1 MCKTLS
7 RGAGPAGGQGSQDVR
22 ASRSPC
28 AHLRSARRG
37 AEACC
42 APDPRR
48 HRRGPGR
55 RQYRR
60 GAGHG
65 GAHALGPWAGA
76 RTLPGALR
84 GGRAGGRI
92 LRRGRRR
99 GGRPLGARDPL
110 PAPEAL
116 DRARRP
122 ARAPRAPHPAR
133 RRARAGPGGRRA
145 RHARAAARQ
154 HRLRRADGE
163 GRHAPGQ
170 SAAGRADGAPAS
182 GAGPAGG
189 RADPR
194 GRAAREPPGRAGP
207 RRPRRAAR
215 RRRPG
220 SGGQRARQGRGAG
233 GRAAGPCGGDP
244 RRRGDARA
252 PARQPGRQRRARHSA
267 RRRGRGQRVARQSPP
282 RATVRAGQRY
292 GHRRRRAGQAGGG
305 AGRRARAAHLPGHRR
320 EARGRLLGREH
331 AGAGQP
337 LPGRA
342 AALVPAEP
350 APGVGGVQRREVG
363 PRGGALAARG
373 LRRPERHRRRREA
386 ERAADGPGA
395 GREPQGTVPKPGG
408 AAQRGQGRPGAGHRA
423 AQRAGGGAPRA
434 HPGAP
439 HGLISGPGR
448 WSALRFS
455 LAAHWQ
461 EARYTRGMKLR
472 LALVA
477 QLAVCTVPDLGDW
490 SKEDFAADLFRK
502 WDLGHGKKRADGLLV
517 LIVPGKP
524 GHRKI
529 KVEVGYGLEGILP
542 DGKATAMIDQ
552 YAVPALKRDDY
563 GDAAVKLVD
572 AYARVLEANAAPG
585 GELAPTA
592 DSMRGGRGVGA
603 ARAPTREGGLGVAI
617 LCMGAVLFALV
628 SSGMRR
634 KFPGKKTVLTSALLT
649 AVAVVALVALGGGA
663 GWIALLVGLVVNGFA
678 YASIRSHK
686 CPRDGSWMAIDQQI
700 VDEPTYWSRGL
711 AHVVERCTNPRC
723 GYKREYDKELPR
735 KQRTVYVGGGGGGGW
750 GGGGGGGGGG
760 DGFSGGG
767 GGDSGG
773 GGGGR
778 EV

>member
-1 MCKTLS
+1 MCKTLG
-7 RGAGPAGGQGSQDVR
+7 RGRRAQGGPGSQDVR

-37 AEACC
+37 AEACR

-163 GRHAPGQ
+163 GHHAPGQ

-233 GRAAGPCGGDP
+233 
-244 RRRGDARA
+244 RG
-252 PARQPGRQRRARHSA
+252 
-267 RRRGRGQRVARQSPP
+267 
-282 RATVRAGQRY
+282 
-292 GHRRRRAGQAGGG
+292 
-305 AGRRARAAHLPGHRR
+305 ARAAHLPGHRR

-572 AYARVLEANAAPG
+572 AYARVLEANAASG

-663 GWIALLVGLVVNGFA
+663 GWIALLVGQVVNGFA

-686 CPRDGSWMAIDQQI
+686 CPRDGSWMEIDQQV

-711 AHVVERCTNPRC
+711 AHVVARF
-723 GYKREYDKELPR
+723 L
-735 KQRTVYVGGGGGGGW
+735 
-750 GGGGGGGGGG
+750 
-760 DGFSGGG
+760 
-767 GGDSGG
+767 
-773 GGGGR
+773 
-778 EV
+778 